1 MQGYLPRG
9 SGRSEGCG
17 ESWAGSKF
25 PEGLERGSAGPEDLW
40 PSSRRQVGV
49 LFNTVFHAPG
59 GPWMVSS
66 CSGEFH
72 DLTAPFSSCPKLLSK
87 LYILMLNETP
97 NPFCKPCVVVNC
109 HSYAGMEHVSPR
121 SFSQSGN
128 LVLGAER
135 QRYPGRPWLVS
146 PPVMFLIQLL
156 FSPKA
161 RCENQHCTAGPQ
173 CGHHARK
180 RRSPTAKG
188 WHWWQGYQPAFR
200 GEALS
205 SRTPGIFPPLL
216 SCHH

>member
-1 MQGYLPRG
+1 MYRSGQRRCRRSPDWRWRSSEEWGAGQLCAPPALLPSLPASHWGQEPGMR
-9 SGRSEGCG
+9 
-17 ESWAGSKF
+17 
-25 PEGLERGSAGPEDLW
+25 LL
-40 PSSRRQVGV
+40 QVV
-49 LFNTVFHAPG
+49 ASTNVV
-59 GPWMVSS
+59 MV
-66 CSGEFH
+66 C
-72 DLTAPFSSCPKLLSK
+72 
-87 LYILMLNETP
+87 

-109 HSYAGMEHVSPR
+109 HSYAGMEHMSPR

-205 SRTPGIFPPLL
+205 SRTLGIFPPLL